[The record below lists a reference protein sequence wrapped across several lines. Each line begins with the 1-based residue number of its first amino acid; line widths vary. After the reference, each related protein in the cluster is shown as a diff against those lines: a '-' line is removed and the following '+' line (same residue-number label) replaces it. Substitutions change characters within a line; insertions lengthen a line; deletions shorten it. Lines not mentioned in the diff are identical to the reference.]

1 MATYRALIGISEAI
15 LALLR
20 MRYDPAD
27 FANDLDFAI
36 YTVENFRSP
45 MNAGVSIFLYR
56 ILHNGTYRAPA
67 GRIGNNGERFRT
79 DVPVDCLYLLCA
91 WGRQASLQQAVAGWL
106 LRVMEDHPILP
117 SGLLNAVTPGIFAAD
132 EAVELTPGDLPTE
145 DMLRFWEILDTHR
158 LPILLPYVARAVR
171 IESELQLSTAELVQE
186 RLFNLGI
193 EAE

>member
-1 MATYRALIGISEAI
+1 MATYRALIGISETLI
-15 LALLR
+15 ALLR

-36 YTVENFRSP
+36 YTAENFRNP

-67 GRIGNNGERFRT
+67 GRVGTNGERFRT

-106 LRVMEDHPILP
+106 IRVMEDHPILP
-117 SGLLNAVTPGIFAAD
+117 AGLLNATTPGIFAPD
-132 EAVELTPGDLPTE
+132 EAVELAPGDLPTE
-145 DMLRFWEILDTHR
+145 DMLRFWEILDTRR

-171 IESELQLSTAELVQE
+171 IESDLPLTTAELVQE
-186 RLFNLGI
+186 RLFQLGI